1 MGNTSFPGWVRLFGI
16 GGNAGGKPEN
26 IQQKP
31 CAAVSAL
38 LRISTDAPVIP
49 VEMQLPDSNR
59 GPTAMVIF
67 LWNFGRKSGLS
78 GPDGS

>member
-1 MGNTSFPGWVRLFGI
+1 
-16 GGNAGGKPEN
+16 
-26 IQQKP
+26 
-31 CAAVSAL
+31 
-38 LRISTDAPVIP
+38 